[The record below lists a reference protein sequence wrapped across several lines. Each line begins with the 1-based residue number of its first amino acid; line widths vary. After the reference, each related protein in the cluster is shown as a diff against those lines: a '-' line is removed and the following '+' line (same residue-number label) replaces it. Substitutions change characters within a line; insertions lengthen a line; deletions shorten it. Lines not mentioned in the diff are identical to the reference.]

1 MCSEPPDNSSSLAP
15 GAPPK
20 FFRLPSVGTQ
30 DPYFSLARLTYLRL
44 EKAGA
49 IILTRV
55 TMPGKDRGTVL
66 VETEQVMNYL
76 RSLAGSKTG
85 KGRS

>member
-1 MCSEPPDNSSSLAP
+1 
-15 GAPPK
+15 
-20 FFRLPSVGTQ
+20 
-30 DPYFSLARLTYLRL
+30 L